1 MVTLLLISLLAIIPI
16 GLIVILA
23 EKTESSSLVVG
34 GLFVIMAFFLYYS
47 TIGPSNDDD
56 RRVTSNQEYVQK
68 KNLQKKDAIF
78 KVKNPVVD
86 KEKYILNNKKYDR
99 IVKYSYIGLTAFLPA
114 VVYLLFFI
122 AFDDKKP
129 EPLHALLFAVLVGC
143 VVAVAAWGMGFSISD
158 HIISINWDYEF
169 AESINIGF
177 LKIALPSEVLKWLA
191 LLVFLRLNK
200 YYDEYIDGIVYSIC
214 LSMGFACILYV
225 GFMGYLIDYST
236 LTFILV
242 GIVTALI
249 LIPIYLMAGAIMGYF
264 VALTK
269 HRNKMLNYILSLV
282 IPVLASGMLFSTLAL
297 IGDKWWYYLIFV
309 IILPIITYIVYQQI
323 WHLITLEK
331 SRGFHKY

>member
-1 MVTLLLISLLAIIPI
+1 MGTLLLISLLAILPI

-23 EKTESSSLVVG
+23 EKTESSPLVVG

-47 TIGPSNDDD
+47 AIDPSNDDD
-56 RRVTSNQEYVQK
+56 CQVTSNREYVQK
-68 KNLQKKDAIF
+68 KELQKKDGIF

-86 KEKYILNNKKYDR
+86 KEKYIFNNKKYDR

-158 HIISINWDYEF
+158 HIISINWDYELT
-169 AESINIGF
+169 ESINIGF

-200 YYDEYIDGIVYSIC
+200 YYDEYVDAVVYSVC
-214 LSMGFACILYV
+214 
-225 GFMGYLIDYST
+225 
-236 LTFILV
+236 
-242 GIVTALI
+242 
-249 LIPIYLMAGAIMGYF
+249 
-264 VALTK
+264 VAL
-269 HRNKMLNYILSLV
+269 
-282 IPVLASGMLFSTLAL
+282 GF
-297 IGDKWWYYLIFV
+297 IGIMNGWYLYNN
-309 IILPIITYIVYQQI
+309 
-323 WHLITLEK
+323 
-331 SRGFHKY
+331 